1 MDNSIYL
8 ILLLP
13 AFYLGG
19 WIMWYF
25 RFNGIPE
32 DTPKI
37 ISFHKISN
45 KPELGGTFCTVGQ
58 FKSYMNYIAGHDYST
73 VSLDRLIEERKD
85 KEMAVFF
92 DDAYEDVYEKAFP
105 IMQDRGLKGVICPVA
120 GFIGRKNHWDRGP
133 GSFRHMNRKQILEL
147 SEAGFDIVS
156 HSITHPDLRKL
167 PSGEL
172 MRELTDSRKILE
184 DLTGRS
190 IDYFIYPYGLYNER
204 VKHAV
209 KKVGYSAAFTSY
221 NENNAVF
228 DRFAIGRNTMYIIDS
243 VIDLKIIMNRGP
255 LFCYGHEEAK
265 GRIINWFARFSRT
278 I

>member
-13 AFYLGG
+13 AIYLGG
-19 WIMWYF
+19 WIIWYL

-32 DTPKI
+32 YTPKI

-45 KPELGGTFCTVGQ
+45 KPEMGGTFCTVRQ
-58 FKSYMNYIAGHDYST
+58 FKAFMDYIACHDYST
-73 VSLDRLIEERKD
+73 VPLDRLIEERKD
-85 KEMAVFF
+85 KEIAVFF

-105 IMQDRGLKGVICPVA
+105 IMKDRDLRGAVCPVA
-120 GFIGRKNHWDRGP
+120 GFIGRKNDWDRGP
-133 GSFRHMNRKQILEL
+133 GSFRHMDGKQIMEL
-147 SEAGFDIVS
+147 REAGFDIVS
-156 HSITHPDLRKL
+156 HSMTHPDLRKL
-167 PSGEL
+167 PAAEL
-172 MRELTDSRKILE
+172 MREVSDSKKILE
-184 DLTGRS
+184 DLTGQK
-190 IDYFIYPYGLYNER
+190 IDYFIYPYGLYNKR

-209 KKVGYSAAFTSY
+209 KKAGYKAAFTSY
-221 NENNAVF
+221 NEDNAVF

-243 VIDLKIIMNRGP
+243 VIDLKIILNRSP